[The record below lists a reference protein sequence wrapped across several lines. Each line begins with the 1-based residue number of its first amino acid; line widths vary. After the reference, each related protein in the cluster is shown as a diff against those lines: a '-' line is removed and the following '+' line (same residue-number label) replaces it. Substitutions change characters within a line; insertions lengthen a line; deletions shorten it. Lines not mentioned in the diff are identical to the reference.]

1 MKILYIYRHP
11 DMGFSIGKVF
21 RPIEEKMKKYAEVDS
36 IYLPVANYSLKG
48 FWKNIRYAQK
58 ASLTKK
64 YDIIHITGS
73 EHYLIPFLRKQKVV
87 VTVHD
92 LGFFTII
99 KKNFISKFFKKI
111 LFINTLAYADKVT
124 FISEKSEKESREL
137 VRIKSEKC
145 VVIHNPVGEE
155 FVYSQ
160 HTFNENCPTILHI
173 GTLPRKNLVNTIYAL
188 RDISCKFVI
197 VGKLREEQL
206 LALKETQT
214 SYINK
219 KGLTDKEIVE
229 EYLNC
234 DIVNFPSLYE
244 GFGMPILEG
253 QATGRVVI
261 TSNCSPMKEV
271 AGHGAVLVNPTSVV
285 SIREEYKKVIENF
298 DFRNEVVKQGTINVA
313 NYRLENIVNCYLKV
327 YNSLGV

>member
-36 IYLPVANYSLKG
+36 IYLPVANYSPKG

-137 VRIKSEKC
+137 VRIKSDKC
-145 VVIHNPVGEE
+145 IVIHNPVGED
-155 FVYSQ
+155 FRFIP

-173 GTLPRKNLVNTIYAL
+173 GTLPRKNLINTIYAL
-188 RDISCKFVI
+188 RGIPCKLSI
-197 VGKLREEQL
+197 IGKLNDKQL
-206 LALKETQT
+206 SALKDTKVAFV
-214 SYINK
+214 NK
-219 KGLTDKEIVE
+219 IGLTDKEIVE
-229 EYLNC
+229 EYINC

-253 QATGRVVI
+253 QATGRVVV
-261 TSNCSPMKEV
+261 TSDCYPMKEV
-271 AGHGAVLVNPTSVV
+271 AGLGAVFVNPESID
-285 SIREEYKKVIENF
+285 SIRERYIKVINDMNF
-298 DFRNEVVKQGTINVA
+298 LD
-313 NYRLENIVNCYLKV
+313 
-327 YNSLGV
+327 

>member
-48 FWKNIRYAQK
+48 LWKNIRYAQK

-99 KKNFISKFFKKI
+99 KKNFISKFLKKI

-137 VRIKSEKC
+137 VRIKSDKC
-145 VVIHNPVGEE
+145 IVIHNPVGEE
-155 FVYSQ
+155 FFYSQ

-197 VGKLREEQL
+197 VGNLREEQL

-261 TSNCSPMKEV
+261 TSDCSPMKEV
-271 AGHGAVLVNPTSVV
+271 AGNGAVLVNPTSVV
-285 SIREEYKKVIENF
+285 SIREGYKKVIEEC
-298 DFRNEVVKQGTINVA
+298 DFRNEVVKKGSINVA
-313 NYRLENIVNCYLKV
+313 NYSLGNIVNHYLKV
-327 YNSLGV
+327 YNSLNV